1 MKTLRVLG
9 VLILVAG
16 IASILFSNY
25 ITTQVLE
32 GKGQIQAGE
41 QKVKQSQQL
50 FSGNPV
56 SQQIGQGLT
65 GGANKKIAQGKE
77 QIAYYENLAETL
89 NTAGIVA
96 IVVGAGLF
104 LFSFFMRKKKR

>member
-9 VLILVAG
+9 ILILLAG
-16 IASILFSNY
+16 IASLMTSNY
-25 ITTQVLE
+25 ITGQVEE
-32 GKGQIQAGE
+32 GKGQIKAGE
-41 QKVKQSQQL
+41 QKVKQGQQL

-56 SQQIGQGLT
+56 GQQIGQGLM

-77 QIAYYENLAETL
+77 QIAYYEHLAETL

-96 IVVGAGLF
+96 LVVGGGLF
-104 LFSFFMRKKKR
+104 LFSFTMKKKKR